1 MLSSQ
6 ENIFSRKN
14 TSWTNLPFQL
24 LWCRNLLHRLLVETK
39 LPETVGKSTPF
50 GQVVTESFKD
60 EIYNKLSNS
69 SQLVADLHCGICPF
83 RSKCTSKTGDFF
95 AGNSGRLQC
104 GVLMMPFKFQA
115 LWGSKIQTR
124 WSNTAPNMVSEEGIF
139 LVSKIGASRHFGV
152 TYPRGHGGCLLRKK
166 LLSVHTHQTWPN
178 TQTLKH
184 HWGELYA
191 FAYLPTIIS
200 FQVYKE
206 FMGVIAIS
214 SLTACFFHLSLP
226 CAAEIDWFGII
237 YPGRSKVHPSSHS
250 ESRQGLLVEHIR
262 GPQVIFT

>member
-1 MLSSQ
+1 MVKYCSEYGKWGGYFFGFQ
-6 ENIFSRKN
+6 NRGF
-14 TSWTNLPFQL
+14 TSLRCHKSERSWRLP
-24 LWCRNLLHRLLVETK
+24 
-39 LPETVGKSTPF
+39 
-50 GQVVTESFKD
+50 
-60 EIYNKLSNS
+60 
-69 SQLVADLHCGICPF
+69 
-83 RSKCTSKTGDFF
+83 
-95 AGNSGRLQC
+95 
-104 GVLMMPFKFQA
+104 
-115 LWGSKIQTR
+115 
-124 WSNTAPNMVSEEGIF
+124 SEEEIT
-139 LVSKIGASRHFGV
+139 VRA
-152 TYPRGHGGCLLRKK
+152 
-166 LLSVHTHQTWPN
+166 HTHQKWPN

-214 SLTACFFHLSLP
+214 SLTACVFHLSLP

-250 ESRQGLLVEHIR
+250 ESPQGLLVEHIR

>member
-1 MLSSQ
+1 
-6 ENIFSRKN
+6 
-14 TSWTNLPFQL
+14 
-24 LWCRNLLHRLLVETK
+24 
-39 LPETVGKSTPF
+39 
-50 GQVVTESFKD
+50 
-60 EIYNKLSNS
+60 
-69 SQLVADLHCGICPF
+69 
-83 RSKCTSKTGDFF
+83 
-95 AGNSGRLQC
+95 
-104 GVLMMPFKFQA
+104 
-115 LWGSKIQTR
+115 
-124 WSNTAPNMVSEEGIF
+124 MVSEEGIF